1 MGIAS
6 LGLHSTF
13 LNSQQHTIKHEFP
26 ALEKAKKVTCCF
38 KNKHMSKEEK
48 IQCKISLEKSNSVD
62 DKSTY
67 VMRMWYVGVPAVL
80 IFSDFLKYAN
90 S

>member
-1 MGIAS
+1 M
-6 LGLHSTF
+6 
-13 LNSQQHTIKHEFP
+13 
-26 ALEKAKKVTCCF
+26 
-38 KNKHMSKEEK
+38 
-48 IQCKISLEKSNSVD
+48 QCKIPLEKSNNVD
-62 DKSTY
+62 DKSD